1 MTPPGVISMTEIS
14 IKSMN
19 IVIVGKH
26 HNPAILNHDYL
37 RHNAIVPE
45 SCTPAGPVMCTSIA
59 SRIDY
64 EGGMHIES
72 NPDRIHFVNAWSEDK
87 PIKIP
92 GIALN
97 YLKVESSVPYTAVG
111 LNWQA
116 TIDSMDGQLTTAALL
131 RGGDWMNFE
140 ETAPDAAI
148 KLTHKL
154 SEGRIINTDVQQD
167 QSGSIVFSGN
177 FHHPIRSEDTQ
188 SYRIAKSIINE
199 WESALNDF
207 RKLVSIIAKGMLEK

>member
-1 MTPPGVISMTEIS
+1 MTEVS
-14 IKSMN
+14 IESMS

-37 RHNAIVPE
+37 RHNSIVPE
-45 SCTPAGPVMCTSIA
+45 SCTPAGPMMCTPAI

-64 EGGMHIES
+64 EGGMHIISDLE
-72 NPDRIHFVNAWSEDK
+72 RVYFVNAWSEDK
-87 PIKIP
+87 SIKIP

-131 RGGDWMNFE
+131 RSGDWMDFK

-188 SYRIAKSIINE
+188 SYRIAKSIISE

-207 RKLVSIIAKGMLEK
+207 RKLVSIIAEGMQAK